1 MAYTI
6 SVLDARSTG
15 NRVMKVQAIYERMR
29 TQWNV
34 FRSQS
39 LKAYEY
45 VIGNQIDDDIR
56 EQLRKEN
63 RPAMV
68 FNLMQPK
75 IVAIAGMLEQNKMY
89 MRAVPVGDSDKETA
103 DMHTKLVGDYAMRNC
118 NGIGEITKAA
128 IDAAI
133 GKIGWTNNYWSTK
146 EDIQGKWYTESYD
159 PFMIL
164 FDADARRKD
173 QKDWRYMCVTG
184 FYTAD
189 EIISLYAD
197 LIDEVTITAIQA
209 ADERVSGIHNKDGI
223 APASWVDRV
232 WSGVQ
237 DFFTRATITK
247 KTSNYEGGVINDFVD
262 SRMGRYR
269 VIEFH
274 DRRTKIHTILYNT
287 QTRETK
293 DLGEKKEED
302 KSLDAPA
309 ITVQPAP
316 AASETSQADAQVAQ
330 LNLQS
335 GGGWMKKTYVQQELW
350 ITACAPWLLPNE
362 MLYEKPYPV
371 QGRGFQFKPIF
382 CYDFHP
388 DITKTQSLIDI
399 LIDPQDSYNQRRMSF
414 LEWLMD
420 AVNPN
425 WVAPQNSIEAADLP
439 TWQNKVRGK
448 VMFAKMIGGQMPERL
463 HPLAEGT
470 ALKTFSEEDRDLAEV
485 LTNITPNSQGQ
496 AENKSESGI
505 LFAHRVQ
512 QAMTALSYFFGNVEF
527 SMKEVFKYCDGNLQ
541 VFMDTPRKIRL
552 LDDKNN
558 PQWLALNWPTLQ
570 GVINDVTQGEFDFE
584 ADTVQL
590 GETARQIKFAEAME
604 FVKTMPP
611 QLVKWDVLFKLWDS
625 PVSEEMAAFAAQM
638 MGIALQAQQA
648 QIQQQAQQAQLQNVQ
663 GAASAAGALDSAA
676 GTSPEQLASKQQAQV
691 EQAQGAQAAQVPAGM
706 Q

>member
-1 MAYTI
+1 MAYTV

-29 TQWNV
+29 TQWNT
-34 FRSQS
+34 FRSQA

-75 IVAIAGMLEQNKMY
+75 IVTIAGLLESNKMY
-89 MRAVPVGDSDKETA
+89 MRAVPVGEGDEQLA
-103 DMHTKLVGDYAMRNC
+103 DMHTQLVSDWAMRNC
-118 NGIGEITKAA
+118 NGIKEITKAS

-133 GKIGWTNNYWSTK
+133 GKIGWLNNYWSTK
-146 EDIQGKWYTESYD
+146 EDIQGRWYTESYD
-159 PFMIL
+159 PFMVL
-164 FDADARRKD
+164 FDADARRQD
-173 QKDWRYMCVTG
+173 QKDWRYMCITG

-189 EIISLYAD
+189 EIISIYAEY
-197 LIDEVTITAIQA
+197 LDEQTIAAIQE
-209 ADERVSGIHNKDGI
+209 ADERVSGIRTKTGDV
-223 APASWVDRV
+223 PASWVDRV

-247 KTSNYEGGVINDFVD
+247 KTTNYEGGVINDFVD

-274 DRRTKIHTILYNT
+274 DRRTRVKTIFYNT

-293 DLGEKKEED
+293 ELDGGEDNNPTSEAVMAQQQ
-302 KSLDAPA
+302 LD
-309 ITVQPAP
+309 VLN
-316 AASETSQADAQVAQ
+316 QAM
-330 LNLQS
+330 
-335 GGGWMKKTYVQQELW
+335 GGGWIKKTYVQQELW

-399 LIDPQDSYNQRRMSF
+399 LIDPQDSYNQRRMTF

-420 AVNPN
+420 AVNPDIY
-425 WVAPQNSIEAADLP
+425 APQNSIEGADIP
-439 TWQNKVRGK
+439 TWQSRIRGK
-448 VMFAKMIGGQMPERL
+448 LKFFKVVQGKVPERQ

-470 ALKTFSEEDRDLAEV
+470 ALKTFSDEDRDLAEQ
-485 LTNITPNSQGQ
+485 LTNITPNTQGMS
-496 AENKSESGI
+496 ENATNESGV
-505 LFAHRVQ
+505 LFAQKVQ
-512 QAMTALSYFFGNVEF
+512 RALTALSYFFGNVQLA
-527 SMKEVFKYCDGNLQ
+527 MKEVFRYCDGNLQ
-541 VFMDTPRKIRL
+541 VFMDAPRKVRL
-552 LDDKNN
+552 LDNKNN
-558 PQWLALNWPTLQ
+558 PYWLAINAPTLM

-590 GETARQIKFAEAME
+590 GETARQVKFAEAME
-604 FVKTMPP
+604 FIRLMPP
-611 QLVKWDVLFKLWDS
+611 QLVKWDTLFKLWES
-625 PVSEEMAAFAAQM
+625 PVSDEMAQWAAQM
-638 MGIALQAQQA
+638 MGIALQ
-648 QIQQQAQQAQLQNVQ
+648 QQQMAQEQALQQNQLANVK
-663 GAASAAGALDSAA
+663 GGAEAASALDNAA
-676 GTSPEQLASKQQAQV
+676 GTSPEMIANK
-691 EQAQGAQAAQVPAGM
+691 EAQAAASMQGPGKGPQMQGRKTIPTGM
-706 Q
+706 A